1 MKTIL
6 RYLRIYASLCV
17 IGLLLI
23 GACVAYIS
31 GHKESEES
39 FKNAIEEFN

>member
-1 MKTIL
+1 MKKIF
-6 RYLRIYASLCV
+6 RFLRIYSSLCV

-23 GACVAYIS
+23 GACVAYMS
-31 GHKESEES
+31 GNKESEES